1 MSVKRP
7 PRRRVV
13 SFRCRLAD
21 IVKNSRPAEPQA
33 VAVECHVVQYL
44 QCMSEVIFMS
54 VQSHLFHAF
63 KPTHLR
69 KYKRQQTGHIHQ
81 FETDGGHRRKDY
93 LVYLGN
99 NALAGNYPDTLPVA
113 FDGLEGLR
121 RYIETQL
128 SGEPHG
134 PHHPQRVVGEGDVG
148 IAGSPDDVLTHI
160 FHAAERVFQLSE
172 RIAVERPGQRIDGKV
187 TPQLVVA
194 QGTRLHDR
202 FAGIPRIGLLSGTD
216 ELHLHSFRTEHSCT
230 ERLENRH
237 IGACL
242 PSQGFSYID
251 AASHDDHVD
260 IRARTTKII
269 IAHISPYHIGPQTH
283 AVHYTGNLPENGKRE
298 RFSHLLTIISI
309 IPSPCRDT
317 SPPYVPDRSR
327 AHRK

>member
-1 MSVKRP
+1 MSASQSVIRSLISSPASNNSPRTAESVTTVVREYLGTQMEQNEFAHIFDPVVQRQFHPAEEYIRHHTRPHHLMSVKRP

-121 RYIETQL
+121 AI
-128 SGEPHG
+128 S
-134 PHHPQRVVGEGDVG
+134 
-148 IAGSPDDVLTHI
+148 
-160 FHAAERVFQLSE
+160 
-172 RIAVERPGQRIDGKV
+172 K
-187 TPQLVVA
+187 
-194 QGTRLHDR
+194 
-202 FAGIPRIGLLSGTD
+202 
-216 ELHLHSFRTEHSCT
+216 
-230 ERLENRH
+230 
-237 IGACL
+237 
-242 PSQGFSYID
+242 PS
-251 AASHDDHVD
+251 
-260 IRARTTKII
+260 
-269 IAHISPYHIGPQTH
+269 
-283 AVHYTGNLPENGKRE
+283 
-298 RFSHLLTIISI
+298 
-309 IPSPCRDT
+309 
-317 SPPYVPDRSR
+317 
-327 AHRK
+327 